1 MNAYSNL
8 NSDVYS
14 SEHNGINTATHN
26 NKYNNTHDGEHYITM
41 NLCSQ
46 AQMLEDTDNI
56 LSRMDKLRSFAR
68 EQQTKREKSQRQQTS
83 FCF

>member
-26 NKYNNTHDGEHYITM
+26 NKYNNTHDGEHCITM